1 VNGFVVLKF
10 FSHLMLPPAS
20 MMLGFA
26 AGAVLALVGLRR
38 LGVAL
43 ALLSAFETLI
53 LSLSPVA
60 RELVAPL
67 ERYARAETSHAAP
80 CCYSAIV
87 ILGGGWNDLRIRHGA
102 RLYEKGVAPRII
114 VSGGDLA
121 SNPASARP
129 EAESMKHLLVL
140 LGVPADAI
148 TAEDAARNT
157 AENIANVRKI
167 VGDEPVALVTSAYH
181 MKRSLKLAR
190 KGALRAY
197 AFPTDFSPS
206 AGQQSVWDNWLPTI
220 DALQLSAA
228 AIWEYLGITFDFRA
242 VTPTPTV
249 AS

>member
-1 VNGFVVLKF
+1 MHGY
-10 FSHLMLPPAS
+10 
-20 MMLGFA
+20 A

-67 ERYARAETSHAAP
+67 EWYARVEASHAAP

-102 RLYEKGVAPRII
+102 RLYQKGVAPRII

-121 SNPASARP
+121 STPASAWP

-140 LGVPADAI
+140 LGADVQVP
-148 TAEDAARNT
+148 T
-157 AENIANVRKI
+157 
-167 VGDEPVALVTSAYH
+167 
-181 MKRSLKLAR
+181 
-190 KGALRAY
+190 
-197 AFPTDFSPS
+197 
-206 AGQQSVWDNWLPTI
+206 
-220 DALQLSAA
+220 
-228 AIWEYLGITFDFRA
+228 
-242 VTPTPTV
+242 
-249 AS
+249 